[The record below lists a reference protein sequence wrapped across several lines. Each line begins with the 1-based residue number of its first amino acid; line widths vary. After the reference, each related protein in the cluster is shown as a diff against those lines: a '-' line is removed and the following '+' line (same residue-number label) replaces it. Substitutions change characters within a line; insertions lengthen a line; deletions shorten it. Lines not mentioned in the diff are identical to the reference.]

1 MVMNILVII
10 AHPDDEVLGMG
21 GTILKH
27 STQGDIVTIAYLTT
41 GIAARRSTNF
51 RNATNYKITKKDK
64 LEMKNQIRKLRKDA
78 EKSCKILKVSKNV
91 FFDLPD
97 NEMDSVSSLEINKII
112 EKLVKENKPYRIY
125 TSHYGDLNIDHKIV
139 SEAVLSTCCTSKS
152 DVKEIMC
159 FEILSSTEWTFPYK
173 FEPNYFINIKKELM
187 QKMKAMQAYKNEIR
201 KFPHPR
207 SVESIENNARKWGTV
222 SGFYAAEA
230 FQIIKKLER

>member
-1 MVMNILVII
+1 MIMNVLVIV

-91 FFDLPD
+91 FFDVKK
-97 NEMDSVSSLEINKII
+97 VS
-112 EKLVKENKPYRIY
+112 
-125 TSHYGDLNIDHKIV
+125 
-139 SEAVLSTCCTSKS
+139 
-152 DVKEIMC
+152 
-159 FEILSSTEWTFPYK
+159 
-173 FEPNYFINIKKELM
+173 
-187 QKMKAMQAYKNEIR
+187 
-201 KFPHPR
+201 
-207 SVESIENNARKWGTV
+207 
-222 SGFYAAEA
+222 
-230 FQIIKKLER
+230 QI